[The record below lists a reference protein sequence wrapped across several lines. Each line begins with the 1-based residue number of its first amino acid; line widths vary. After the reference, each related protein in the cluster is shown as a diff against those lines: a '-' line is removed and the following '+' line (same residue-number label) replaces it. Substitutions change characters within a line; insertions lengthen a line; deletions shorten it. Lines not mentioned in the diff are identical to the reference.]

1 MRAPPLDA
9 ASPYY
14 SRMQTFFWHDYE
26 TFGIDSR
33 RDRPIQFAGIRTSL
47 ELEIIDEPVMFFGK
61 PPRDMPPSP
70 ESCLITGITPQQ
82 AERDGLPEADFAS
95 RVHEQLAAPG
105 TCGVGYNSL
114 RFDDEFTRQLLYRNF
129 YEPYAREWENG
140 NSRWDLI
147 DLVRMC
153 AALRPEG
160 IVWPTHDDGSLSF
173 KLEHLASAN
182 HLQQERAHDALS
194 DVHALIDLARL
205 IRVRQPRLWDW
216 HFALRRKQRV
226 FELLDTARMTP
237 LVHVSSRYPASRC
250 CLAVIVPL
258 AVHPA
263 RPGEIIVYDLSQDPA
278 DWLTLEADDIADRMF
293 TPRADL
299 PEGVERI
306 PLRTVHANRSPAL
319 APLSVL
325 KGVDM
330 RRLQLDVDRC
340 LAHADKLR
348 AATHLGDTLRRIF
361 QHAAQ
366 LPPPEDPE
374 LALYS
379 GFLPDSDK
387 HLLRDVRAIPPE
399 QLGLRDFDFRDPRY
413 PELLFR
419 YRARNWPHTLTP
431 IEQERW
437 EAFRI
442 KRLTSPT
449 PLTTLTLSEYFAQL
463 KQLRNTPLASDKA
476 ALLDQLQ
483 AWGDMLAA
491 EAGVLA

>member
-1 MRAPPLDA
+1 
-9 ASPYY
+9 
-14 SRMQTFFWHDYE
+14 MQTLFWHDYE
-26 TFGIDSR
+26 TFGTDSR
-33 RDRPIQFAGIRTSL
+33 RDRPVQFAGIRTNL
-47 ELEIIDEPVMFFGK
+47 ELEIIDEPVMFYGK
-61 PPRDMPPSP
+61 PPHEMPPGP
-70 ESCLITGITPQQ
+70 ISCLITGITPQK
-82 AERDGLPEADFAS
+82 AEHEGLIEADFAA

-114 RFDDEFTRQLLYRNF
+114 RFDDEFSRQLFYRNF

-160 IVWPTHDDGSLSF
+160 IVWPTHEDGAPSF

-216 HFALRRKQRV
+216 HYALRRKQRV
-226 FELLDTARMTP
+226 FELLDVTNMTP
-237 LVHVSSRYPASRC
+237 LVHVSSRYPASRH

-258 AVHPA
+258 AVHPS
-263 RPGEIIVYDLSQDPA
+263 RSGEIIVYDLAQDPSDLLKLDA
-278 DWLTLEADDIADRMF
+278 EAIADRMF

-325 KGVDM
+325 KGADM
-330 RRLQLDVDRC
+330 QRLQLDLDRC
-340 LAHADKLR
+340 LAHADSLR
-348 AATHLGDTLRRIF
+348 AASGLGEKLRRIF
-361 QHAAQ
+361 QQAAD

-379 GFLPDSDK
+379 GFLPDADK
-387 HLLRDVRAIPPE
+387 RLLREVRATPAE
-399 QLGLRDFDFRDPRY
+399 QLAQQTFAFRDPRY
-413 PELLFR
+413 AELLFR
-419 YRARNWPHTLTP
+419 YRARNWPQTLSAA
-431 IEQERW
+431 ERERW
-437 EAFRI
+437 ESFRLE
-442 KRLTSPT
+442 RLTRPT
-449 PLTTLTLSEYFAQL
+449 PLTTLTLSDYFEQLNTLRSDPAQ
-463 KQLRNTPLASDKA
+463 SDKL

-483 AWGDMLAA
+483 AWGKQLAA
-491 EAGVLA
+491 ETGIAA